1 MGKMPCVTNFV
12 VGMWHL
18 NCANLGRILMC
29 LLCEA
34 KHPILWH
41 LILNPAMVWILK
53 NRDYIE
59 TKNKIRSPL
68 SLNRHIGFACKI
80 FLLFCC
86 STEEFINAIRDAK
99 KVQEH
104 IKRGGK
110 ASDLPPP
117 PPSENPDYVFCRF
130 CQRRFAP
137 TVAERHIPKC
147 QGIVNRPTPPRQRA
161 LQASGGR
168 YNSKNTSTFSSKRVH
183 R

>member
-1 MGKMPCVTNFV
+1 M
-12 VGMWHL
+12 
-18 NCANLGRILMC
+18 A
-29 LLCEA
+29 
-34 KHPILWH
+34 
-41 LILNPAMVWILK
+41 
-53 NRDYIE
+53 
-59 TKNKIRSPL
+59 
-68 SLNRHIGFACKI
+68 
-80 FLLFCC
+80 
-86 STEEFINAIRDAK
+86 EEFINAIRDAK

-147 QGIVNRPTPPRQRA
+147 QNTANRPSPPKARA
-161 LQASGGR
+161 LQATGGR
-168 YNSKNTSTFSSKRVH
+168 FNSRNPTSSTRRVY

>member
-1 MGKMPCVTNFV
+1 MISKIDILASVRI
-12 VGMWHL
+12 WKIWQ
-18 NCANLGRILMC
+18 LGPTCSFIW
-29 LLCEA
+29 
-34 KHPILWH
+34 ILWRWVVYFPVKCQCLYNKVTLLLTH
-41 LILNPAMVWILK
+41 TCTFNVTAK
-53 NRDYIE
+53 N
-59 TKNKIRSPL
+59 S
-68 SLNRHIGFACKI
+68 
-80 FLLFCC
+80 FLLLLAW

-99 KVQEH
+99 KVQQH

-117 PPSENPDYVFCRF
+117 PPSENPDYVLCRF

-147 QGIVNRPTPPRQRA
+147 QNTVNRPAPPRQRA

-168 YNSKNTSTFSSKRVH
+168 YNSKNNSFPVRRLH